1 MEREFV
7 HQMEIEYD
15 RRNLASDSLT
25 TKTRDLMTVS
35 AVMTAAITA
44 FYGHMW
50 SIADEKAFWLH
61 LPIISVGIFVF
72 TAVKCAQANSPE
84 DQRTVFAGKKLMAGS
99 EIKEDVVK
107 SWTKAP
113 KDSYYDSLIKEYVLC
128 LRAAEDTAEKKAAKL
143 KTYIR
148 LFSGGCVLFPILV
161 AVPLLLNP

>member
-1 MEREFV
+1 
-7 HQMEIEYD
+7 MEIEYD

-25 TKTRDLMTVS
+25 AKTRDLMTVS

-72 TAVKCAQANSPE
+72 TAVKCAQTNGPE
-84 DQRTVFAGKKLMAGS
+84 DQRTVFAGKKITKGS
-99 EIKEDVVK
+99 RIKEKMVK

-113 KDSYYDSLIKEYVLC
+113 KDSYYDSLIKEYLLC
-128 LRAAEDTAEKKAAKL
+128 LRAAEDTAERKAAKL
-143 KTYIR
+143 KTYIT
-148 LFSGGCVLFPILV
+148 LFSVGCALFPALV
-161 AVPLLLNP
+161 AIPLMINA